1 MIRSDESRLEFI
13 VKNEDPRVWSDG
25 MGAIE
30 STDGPIILLIESAA
44 VTQPLVIQAA
54 VSQC

>member
-30 STDGPIILLIESAA
+30 LTDGPIILLTESAA
-44 VTQPLVIQAA
+44 VTRHLVIQAA